1 MAGITLTQAEAALA
15 IWVAADL
22 AVSSGQSYSI
32 GSRQLTR
39 VDAKEITEKL
49 QFWDGKVKE
58 LSRGGGGIRVRG
70 ATPT

>member
-1 MAGITLTQAEAALA
+1 MAGITLSQAEAALA

-22 AVSSGQSYSI
+22 AVSSGQSYAI

-39 VDAKEITEKL
+39 VDASEITEKL

-58 LSRGGGGIRVRG
+58 LSRGTTGMRVRG
-70 ATPT
+70 GTPT